1 MEQLC
6 LSEDLIRLR
15 NEGVVFSLAG
25 GRHLFIDGVPYLTQQ
40 QELKSGTLVMKIA
53 TSGTSIRPPE
63 DHTAFWIGEH
73 PANTN
78 GSLIKGLV
86 QGPNNEQFENGRRA
100 SFFLSCKQIGPD
112 GRYIPYPDYY
122 DKVMKHLAI
131 ISAPAKRRYP
141 EESAKMVKPVIL
153 QEEDSPFVYGDTN
166 ASRAHITGISER
178 LKNQKVA
185 IVGLGGTGA
194 YLLDYLAK
202 CPVKEIHLFDD
213 DYFDT
218 HNAFRCPGAASIEQ
232 LNARPRKVQYLHDLY
247 SHMHKGVI
255 PHCERV
261 TADNM
266 GVLDDMDFVFISV
279 DSVAARMAI
288 ANHLIDLEKP
298 FIDSGL
304 GFDINQDRIV
314 GQVRVSTGFFGN
326 YDHLRDAFGSQE
338 TDDDLYRSNIQVAEL
353 NSLAAIFSILKWKR
367 MLEFYGDTT
376 SADDLNIAYAVAD
389 NAVIHSSHLGQ

>member
-25 GRHLFIDGVPYLTQQ
+25 GRHLSVDGVPYLNQQ
-40 QELKSGTLVMKIA
+40 KVLKSGTLVMKLA
-53 TSGTSIRPPE
+53 TSGTTIRPPE
-63 DHTAFWIGEH
+63 DHTAYWIGEQ
-73 PANTN
+73 PAEAD

-86 QGPNNEQFENGRRA
+86 NGPSSEPLDNGRRA

-122 DKVMKHLAI
+122 DKVKKHLAI
-131 ISAPAKRRYP
+131 ISAPAKRLYP
-141 EESAKMVKPVIL
+141 DECAKMVKPLII
-153 QEEDSPFVYGDTN
+153 QEEESPFVYGDTN
-166 ASRAHITGISER
+166 ASRANITGISER
-178 LKNQKVA
+178 LENQKVA

-218 HNAFRCPGAASIEQ
+218 HNAFRCPGAASIED
-232 LNARPRKVQYLHDLY
+232 LNTRPRKVQYLYALY
-247 SHMHKGVI
+247 SHMHKGVV
-255 PHCERV
+255 PHCVRV
-261 TADNM
+261 TEENM
-266 GVLDDMDFVFISV
+266 SVLDDMDFVFISV
-279 DSVAARMAI
+279 DSVAARTAI

-304 GFDINQDRIV
+304 GFEINQDRIV
-314 GQVRVSTGFFGN
+314 GQVRVTTGFVGN
-326 YDHLRDAFGSQE
+326 YGHLRDAFGVQE
-338 TDDDLYRSNIQVAEL
+338 MDDDLYRSNIQVAEL
-353 NSLAAIFSILKWKR
+353 NSLAAILSILKWKR

-376 SADDLNIAYAVAD
+376 TANDLNIAYTVAD
-389 NAVIHSSHLGQ
+389 NTIIHSSHL